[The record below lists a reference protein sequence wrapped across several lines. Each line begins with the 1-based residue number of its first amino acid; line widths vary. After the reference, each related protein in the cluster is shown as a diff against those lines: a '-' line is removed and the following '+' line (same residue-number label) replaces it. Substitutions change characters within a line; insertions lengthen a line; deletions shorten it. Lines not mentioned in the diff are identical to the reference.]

1 MSVGTLGVVGII
13 AAIIGA
19 VITIVGFMYKLM
31 RDTRREINEVRRE
44 IGELR
49 SRDAEPLKVGLA
61 GVQRDVEALRRGIDE
76 LRVGLGRVVDIV
88 YTLNAQL
95 AYIAGLMGLDW
106 SKLGGGALGSNPLTE
121 AEQKRLQELLGK
133 SELTLEEADEL
144 VRLAKKYAVEHLDR
158 EAMNLVFVAALKRFE
173 TYRRHGKS
181 IEEIILTSP

>member
-1 MSVGTLGVVGII
+1 VVGII

-31 RDTRREINEVRRE
+31 RDTRREI
-44 IGELR
+44 GELR
-49 SRDAEPLKVGLA
+49 SRDVEPLKVGLA

-95 AYIAGLMGLDW
+95 AYIAGLMGLDR